1 MEESK
6 TIIDMLQEPEVKE
19 ELKVEEAP
27 TAEPEKEEVVEA
39 PEEEPKPEVKEEP
52 KAEVKEEPKA
62 EESVDNTTSSSEKP
76 EDTQDIV
83 EEPEQPKKKYAGKF
97 ENPDD
102 LEKAY
107 IDLQTAFTKKSMA
120 VSEKVKEAESLVDE
134 REFEAMI
141 DAEIETKAIDLINK
155 TYATIT
161 DPEAQ
166 KIAAQYLMGY
176 NTSGDIR
183 YIEAYFNCLDRSVER
198 QLQRQLTQISIET
211 RQSYASRRN
220 EIIYEPARK
229 ELMEIEAE
237 DPDFIKENS
246 EILVQALRS
255 NPKTSVKEIRSLIKQ
270 VREKAVEDY
279 KKTILKKPKVE
290 KSAVVPTQKAPA
302 PKPEDKPK
310 KPERLMSVKEM
321 LLNE

>member
-1 MEESK
+1 MEESR
-6 TIIDMLQEPEVKE
+6 TIIEMLQEPEVKE
-19 ELKVEEAP
+19 EPKVEEVP
-27 TAEPEKEEVVEA
+27 TTEPKKEEVVEA
-39 PEEEPKPEVKEEP
+39 PEEEPKP
-52 KAEVKEEPKA
+52 EVKEEPKA

-83 EEPEQPKKKYAGKF
+83 EELEQPKKKYAGKF

-107 IDLQTAFTKKSMA
+107 TDLQTAFTKKSMA
-120 VSEKVKEAESLVDE
+120 VSEKVKETESLIDE
-134 REFEAMI
+134 REFEARI

-166 KIAAQYLMGY
+166 KTAAQYLMGY
-176 NTSGDIR
+176 NTSGDTR
-183 YIEAYFNCLDRSVER
+183 YMEAYFNCLDRSVER

-220 EIIYEPARK
+220 EIVYEPARK

-246 EILVQALRS
+246 EILVQVLKS
-255 NPKTSVKEIRSLIKQ
+255 NPKTSVKEIRSLVKQ
-270 VREKAVEDY
+270 VRKKAVEDY
-279 KKTILKKPKVE
+279 KKTIQTQPKVE

-302 PKPEDKPK
+302 PKPEDAPK

-321 LLNE
+321 LLNQ